1 MLAKTAKGAEELKSR
16 AHGLAQKLR
25 SLLIM
30 VDGTSA
36 AGDLLAKFGGIPEV
50 EAGLQALVDQGFVE
64 IKGAPMAALGAPVA
78 SSPAPAAPATAP
90 GARAAAPASGAAAP
104 LPPAAASP
112 PPGAAAAPQTRQQ
125 AMSALTRMLHDAIG
139 PDADMLTGRLE
150 KAKTRAEFAA
160 AVERCTEMLEALAG
174 KARAQAFG
182 ARAMAFADE
191 HFGGV

>member
-30 VDGTSA
+30 VDGTST

-50 EAGLQALVDQGFVE
+50 EAGLQTLVDQGFVE
-64 IKGAPMAALGAPVA
+64 IRGAPMAAPV
-78 SSPAPAAPATAP
+78 PAPAAPA
-90 GARAAAPASGAAAP
+90 AAPA
-104 LPPAAASP
+104 PPA
-112 PPGAAAAPQTRQQ
+112 AAAAPQTRQQ

-139 PDADMLTGRLE
+139 PDADLLTGRLE
-150 KAKTRAEFAA
+150 KAKTRAEFNA
-160 AVERCTEMLEALAG
+160 AVERCSDTLEALAG

-182 ARAMAFADE
+182 ARAAAFADQ
-191 HFGGV
+191 HFGGA

>member
-30 VDGTSA
+30 VDGAST

-50 EAGLQALVDQGFVE
+50 EVGLQALVDQGFVE
-64 IKGAPMAALGAPVA
+64 IGGAPMAA
-78 SSPAPAAPATAP
+78 PAPAAPA
-90 GARAAAPASGAAAP
+90 AAPA
-104 LPPAAASP
+104 PPA
-112 PPGAAAAPQTRQQ
+112 GAAPQTRQQ

-150 KAKTRAEFAA
+150 KAKTRAEFII
-160 AVERCTEMLEALAG
+160 AVERCTEMLAALAG

-182 ARAMAFADE
+182 ARATAFADQ
-191 HFGGV
+191 HFGGA